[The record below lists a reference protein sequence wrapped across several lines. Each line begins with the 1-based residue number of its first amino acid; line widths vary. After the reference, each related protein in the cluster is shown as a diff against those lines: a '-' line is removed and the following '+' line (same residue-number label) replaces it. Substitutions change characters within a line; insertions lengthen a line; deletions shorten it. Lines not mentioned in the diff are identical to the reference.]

1 MFDIVEVRAGVWGMV
16 YVDVEC
22 CYDKTQYQCVCIYV
36 FLHVQKR
43 ERERGREGREHSL
56 SDCE

>member
-43 ERERGREGREHSL
+43 ERERGREGERAQPV
-56 SDCE
+56 